1 MTDPAP
7 PTDPTRTFRLDGK
20 VALVTGASS
29 GIGAALAEGF
39 AQAGAAVV
47 LGARRIER
55 IESLAGR
62 IRAEGGRALAVTL
75 DVTVPAQIVAAL
87 DAAEAV
93 FGIVEVLVNN
103 AGVAEPRTVLKT
115 DRDALARTLDT
126 NFMACWDLSRE
137 VARRLVANQRKG
149 SIVNVASV
157 LASSA
162 AVGYASYSA
171 SKAALVAFTRT
182 FALELV
188 RHGIRVNALAPG
200 WFISEMNERFFASP
214 EGIAYA
220 QRIPA
225 GRTGELSELIAPAL
239 LLASDA
245 GSYVNGTVLPV
256 DGGHHA
262 ALV

>member
-1 MTDPAP
+1 MNEIATPVDPA
-7 PTDPTRTFRLDGK
+7 RRFRLDGK

-47 LGARRIER
+47 LAARRVER
-55 IESLAGR
+55 VESLAAR
-62 IRAEGGRALAVTL
+62 IRATGGRALAVSL
-75 DVTVPAQIVAAL
+75 DVTLPAQIVAAL
-87 DAAEAV
+87 DAAEAT
-93 FGIVEVLVNN
+93 FGLVDVLVNN

-115 DRDALARTLDT
+115 DLDALARTMDT
-126 NFMACWDLSRE
+126 NFVACWDLSRE
-137 VARRLVANQRKG
+137 VARRLVANSRKG

-157 LASSA
+157 LAGGA

-214 EGIAYA
+214 EGAAYA
-220 QRIPA
+220 QRIPP
-225 GRTGELSELIAPAL
+225 GRTGDLSELIGPAL

-245 GSYVNGTVLPV
+245 GSYVNATVLPV

>member
-1 MTDPAP
+1 MTDPSP
-7 PTDPTRTFRLDGK
+7 QTDPTRTFRLDGK

-29 GIGAALAEGF
+29 GIGATLAEGF

-47 LGARRIER
+47 LGARRVER

-62 IRAEGGRALAVTL
+62 IRAQGGRALAVAL
-75 DVTVPAQIVAAL
+75 DVTVPAQVVAAL
-87 DAAEAV
+87 DAAEAA
-93 FGIVEVLVNN
+93 FGIVDVLVNN

-126 NFMACWDLSRE
+126 NFVACWDLSRE
-137 VARRLVANQRKG
+137 VARRLVATRRKG

-157 LASSA
+157 LAGGA

-214 EGIAYA
+214 EGVAYA

-225 GRTGELSELIAPAL
+225 GRTGDLSELIAPAL

-245 GSYVNGTVLPV
+245 GSYVNATVLPV